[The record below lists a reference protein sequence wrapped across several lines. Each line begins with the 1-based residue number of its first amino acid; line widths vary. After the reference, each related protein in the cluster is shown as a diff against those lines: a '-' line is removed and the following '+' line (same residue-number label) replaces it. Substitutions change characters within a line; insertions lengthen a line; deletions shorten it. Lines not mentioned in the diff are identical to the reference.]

1 MRANRQT
8 AVGAFVLGGL
18 VLGLAAVVLFGSF
31 NVFNPSMRAAVVFQN
46 SIAGLAVGAP
56 VTFRGVRVGAVQN
69 IAIQFDA
76 KTNTATIPV
85 TLTLDPGRALIA
97 PKKGDAAIDLSDLIK
112 RGLRAE
118 LVVQSFVTGQS
129 QIDLD
134 FDPDSAAPVLHP
146 GATQLIE
153 IPTRQSTLQKAAEQL
168 SQLPLHELAD
178 NATATLQSLRGL
190 AEKLD
195 QDLPPLVDSLKATS
209 DRSVQTLDA
218 TAQAIKELQ
227 GRLDTTLAAITQI
240 AATGDKQLDAR
251 GAELHTVLV
260 SSNQS
265 MVQVRDLIGDLKSL
279 TSERSASRANVEAT
293 LRDLAA
299 AAASLRGFAN
309 DVEHDPQLLLTG
321 RRP

>member
-1 MRANRQT
+1 M
-8 AVGAFVLGGL
+8 
-18 VLGLAAVVLFGSF
+18 
-31 NVFNPSMRAAVVFQN
+31 
-46 SIAGLAVGAP
+46 
-56 VTFRGVRVGAVQN
+56 
-69 IAIQFDA
+69 
-76 KTNTATIPV
+76 
-85 TLTLDPGRALIA
+85 
-97 PKKGDAAIDLSDLIK
+97 SDLIK